1 MLSMVGIKLKKGPT
15 SEEWKIVPQA
25 TNADS
30 TSVTPKN
37 IERASESEA
46 DKENTSPQVPEA
58 SVRSKKFE
66 KDGDC
71 KLVENQIVEEL
82 GVGSLFPSDNCRI
95 QEREAVLDGES
106 CATTTQ
112 ELSEAEES
120 RDEIGTGQEQLDLED
135 HFSSDDSIMDP
146 DYEEPVVSQHSQ
158 CPTKSCTE
166 KMKSRKRKA
175 EPCEWKRNKT
185 KLLRNSG
192 QEYHTLNKNK
202 PVSSRQM
209 TQPCDGTCK
218 LKCTAKFTEEDRKF
232 LFTKFWNL
240 ANINKQRVFIA
251 TLMQEITPK
260 YTYPILIN
268 FKRKRTNNNSFH
280 LEKGEE
286 KLRVCKK
293 FFTSTFGISN
303 RCIRRVISKR
313 AEGDFE
319 DKRGKH
325 ANQTRISHEIKN
337 DVRAHIASIPQIESH
352 YTRAHSEKKYIEGS
366 KTITDLYRDYKKD
379 CVARGKATATL
390 TMYRNIFDYEF
401 NLAFFIPKKDQCHTC
416 VAYGNANEGEKKE
429 LEKLYEQHQN
439 EKKLSRA
446 EKLADKEKVSDK
458 YQVLLLRLT
467 SCSAMSS
474 RRCF

>member
-1 MLSMVGIKLKKGPT
+1 MEKTRSAKMLSMVGIKLKKGPT
-15 SEEWKIVPQA
+15 SEWKIVPQA

-30 TSVTPKN
+30 TIVTPKN

-135 HFSSDDSIMDP
+135 PFSSDDSIMDP

-158 CPTKSCTE
+158 CPTESCTE
-166 KMKSRKRKA
+166 KKKSRKRKA

-268 FKRKRTNNNSFH
+268 GKRKRTNNNSFH

-303 RCIRRVISKR
+303 RCNRSVISKR

-325 ANQTRISHEIKN
+325 DNQSILKHVDAKISS
-337 DVRAHIASIPQIESH
+337 DS
-352 YTRAHSEKKYIEGS
+352 
-366 KTITDLYRDYKKD
+366 L
-379 CVARGKATATL
+379 TA
-390 TMYRNIFDYEF
+390 NIFDASNATGYC
-401 NLAFFIPKKDQCHTC
+401 NLT
-416 VAYGNANEGEKKE
+416 
-429 LEKLYEQHQN
+429 
-439 EKKLSRA
+439 
-446 EKLADKEKVSDK
+446 VSC
-458 YQVLLLRLT
+458 L
-467 SCSAMSS
+467 M
-474 RRCF
+474 